1 RSSRRETMPKRP
13 TRDKQNVR
21 PGSAPRKVGDL
32 ISARLPTLAERAKKG
47 PETSEWQ
54 VAVMEALGPELANKV
69 NRVSLDGGRITVV
82 VESAA
87 WAARVRFALGEAE
100 RRLRDAIKDLTTI
113 RVEVK
118 PPRKYV

>member
-1 RSSRRETMPKRP
+1 MPKRP

-82 VESAA
+82 VESAV
-87 WAARVRFALGEAE
+87 WAARIRFALGDAEA
-100 RRLRDAIKDLTTI
+100 RLRQIVTGFI
-113 RVEVK
+113 EVMVQVR
-118 PPRKYV
+118 PRRGTHSDR